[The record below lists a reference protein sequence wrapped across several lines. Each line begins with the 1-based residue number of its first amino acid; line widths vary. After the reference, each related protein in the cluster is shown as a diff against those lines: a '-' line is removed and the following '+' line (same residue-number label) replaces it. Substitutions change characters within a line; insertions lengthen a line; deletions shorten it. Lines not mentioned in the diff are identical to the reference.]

1 MHCPK
6 CGQQQVSDDIRFCS
20 RCGLPLADIA
30 TVVANEG
37 VIPGRV
43 SGKSSARTRGLK
55 HGLFL
60 LLLSLLVVPIAAI
73 ITIANDARPYVA
85 AAAFFLTIIGGL
97 LRMAYALL
105 FESGESGSSTLEDN
119 VLSGTGNVLKRRQQK
134 KAKLN
139 PAPAATE
146 AYAAPERSTWMDT
159 NELISQPSS
168 VTDNT
173 TKLLHEEETENR
185 KSHA

>member
-43 SGKSSARTRGLK
+43 PGKSAARTRGLK
-55 HGLFL
+55 HGLFIL
-60 LLLSLLVVPIAAI
+60 LMSLLVVPIAAI
-73 ITIANDARPYVA
+73 ITIANNARPYVA
-85 AAAFFLTIIGGL
+85 AAAFFITVIGGL

-105 FESGESGSSTLEDN
+105 FESGESGSATLEDN
-119 VLSGTGNVLKRRQQK
+119 VLSGTGKVLKRRQQK
-134 KAKLN
+134 KAELN

-146 AYAAPERSTWMDT
+146 FYSAPERSTWMDT
-159 NELISQPSS
+159 NELNQPSS